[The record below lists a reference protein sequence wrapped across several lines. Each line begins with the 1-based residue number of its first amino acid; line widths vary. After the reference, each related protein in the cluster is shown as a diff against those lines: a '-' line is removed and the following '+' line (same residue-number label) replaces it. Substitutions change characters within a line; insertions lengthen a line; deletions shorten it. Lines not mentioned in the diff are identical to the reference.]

1 MVYYHRK
8 GVITT
13 KTIGERVKAVRQH
26 FNLTQKSFAD
36 RLGISSP
43 SISQIESG
51 TNNPSLQTVQLI
63 CQRFSVSEPWLK
75 EGIGEMLVDE
85 SPAQAVLRVMEG
97 QDEVAK
103 SIFLSLAELP
113 PECLEAFRQFALNLK
128 RHLDEIPPNQ
138 KGGP

>member
-1 MVYYHRK
+1 M
-8 GVITT
+8 
-13 KTIGERVKAVRQH
+13 TIGDRIKMVRKE
-26 FNLTQKSFAD
+26 LSITQDDFAARIGVSKS
-36 RLGISSP
+36 
-43 SISQIESG
+43 SISLLESG
-51 TNNPSLQTVQLI
+51 TNNPSERTVLLI
-63 CQRFSVSEPWLK
+63 CQQFRVSEPWLK
-75 EGIGEMLVDE
+75 EGTGDMFIKET
-85 SPAQAVLRVMEG
+85 PAQAVLRVMEG